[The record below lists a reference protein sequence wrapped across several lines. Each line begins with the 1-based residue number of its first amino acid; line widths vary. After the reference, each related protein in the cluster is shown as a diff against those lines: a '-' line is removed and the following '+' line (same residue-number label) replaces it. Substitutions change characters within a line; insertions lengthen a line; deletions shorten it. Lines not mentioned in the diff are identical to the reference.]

1 MHASD
6 PDSGRAGSVLYRIVR
21 SSMKGAFKIDE
32 TSGKITLVQ
41 ALDYEKTKHLEIFVE
56 ARDDAKE
63 PQYATTVVQVTVNDV
78 NDNAPEFLSLP
89 RVLRVPVSTGQN
101 ELVYRVQ
108 AHDLDS
114 ASSGNNDIRF
124 ELNPPSL
131 RFLIHPKTGQ
141 IFATQPLVV
150 GAEIL
155 RIVATDSSTYPLSK

>member
-1 MHASD
+1 
-6 PDSGRAGSVLYRIVR
+6 
-21 SSMKGAFKIDE
+21 MKGAFKIDE

-41 ALDYEKTKHLEIFVE
+41 ALDYEKTKHIEIFVE

-114 ASSGNNDIRF
+114 VASGNNDIRF

-131 RFLIHPKTGQ
+131 RFSIHPKTGQ